1 MSLNQKKNP
10 LTIKRIVF
18 LSCALLFA
26 LWLAMM
32 VNSWINVQ
40 RLESNHQIEDLL
52 QDTTLTTHIIL
63 KSINEALLT
72 DGTIPPL
79 NVINNKSKEFDL
91 LLNKLKNSR
100 PDDDLILSFVKNI
113 VEEKLALDKKIKILI
128 EWPEGININDTNVM
142 LVAGSITAI
151 GESMLI
157 KIKNL
162 NEHVNKKVL
171 LAKRNI
177 QNTIILTAI
186 FTAVISLLIFLFLYK
201 GISRPFNIL
210 LHTAEM
216 LEIEKAVAEKAS
228 QAKSEFLS
236 RMSHELRTPMNAILG
251 FGQILKLNADELSEI
266 HRGNVIEILDA
277 GYHLLNLIDE
287 VLDLA
292 KIESG
297 KLEIQM
303 EEVSVD
309 EVIKQCVTLISPQV
323 DARQLEF
330 IEHDSDKG
338 YTVHADFTRLKQV
351 LLNLLS
357 NAVKYNSNHGRI
369 TVDSQVVDKQ
379 RLRIRVT
386 DTGEGLTDEE
396 IAILF
401 IPFER
406 LSAANNVEGTGI
418 GLVITKNLVELMGGV
433 MGVES
438 IPGEGCTFWVELELS
453 RDV

>member
-40 RLESNHQIEDLL
+40 RLETNHQIEDLL
-52 QDTTLTTHIIL
+52 QDITLTTHIIL
-63 KSINEALLT
+63 KSVNEALLT

-91 LLNKLKNSR
+91 FLNKLKNSR
-100 PDDDLILSFVKNI
+100 LDDDLILSFVKNI
-113 VEEKLALDKKIKILI
+113 VEEKLALDKKIKTLV

-210 LHTAEM
+210 LHTTEM

-236 RMSHELRTPMNAILG
+236 RMSHELRTPMNAIIG
-251 FGQILKLNADELSEI
+251 FSSLI
-266 HRGNVIEILDA
+266 GNDRTLPENHQEHLRIVRRSGE
-277 GYHLLNLIDE
+277 HLLNLING
-287 VLDLA
+287 VLD
-292 KIESG
+292 
-297 KLEIQM
+297 M
-303 EEVSVD
+303 
-309 EVIKQCVTLISPQV
+309 
-323 DARQLEF
+323 
-330 IEHDSDKG
+330 
-338 YTVHADFTRLKQV
+338 
-351 LLNLLS
+351 
-357 NAVKYNSNHGRI
+357 
-369 TVDSQVVDKQ
+369 
-379 RLRIRVT
+379 
-386 DTGEGLTDEE
+386 
-396 IAILF
+396 
-401 IPFER
+401 
-406 LSAANNVEGTGI
+406 
-418 GLVITKNLVELMGGV
+418 
-433 MGVES
+433 
-438 IPGEGCTFWVELELS
+438 
-453 RDV
+453 